1 MLFVTICALTYAQ
14 QFKYIF
20 NLKLIDYLI
29 EINKTLEN
37 SLPHYKYLDY
47 NVNNIL
53 NDYIIIY
60 YLLFLSVCQRI

>member
-60 YLLFLSVCQRI
+60 YLLLLLVCQRI